1 MFGYMELYI
10 LSLVFQTKKTIM
22 ESIKEL
28 RLEKKITQEK
38 LAQLCGLTTVTIN
51 RAEKSGKMRLSTYE
65 TIINTLKNL
74 Q

>member
-1 MFGYMELYI
+1 MELYI

>member
-1 MFGYMELYI
+1 MKLYI
-10 LSLVFQTKKTIM
+10 LSLVFQNKNKIM

-65 TIINTLKNL
+65 TIINTLKSL
-74 Q
+74 

>member
-1 MFGYMELYI
+1 MELYI
-10 LSLVFQTKKTIM
+10 LSLVFQNKNKIM

-65 TIINTLKNL
+65 TIINTLKSL
-74 Q
+74 

>member
-1 MFGYMELYI
+1 MFGYMKLYI
-10 LSLVFQTKKTIM
+10 LSLVFQNKNNIM

-65 TIINTLKNL
+65 TIINTLKSL
-74 Q
+74 